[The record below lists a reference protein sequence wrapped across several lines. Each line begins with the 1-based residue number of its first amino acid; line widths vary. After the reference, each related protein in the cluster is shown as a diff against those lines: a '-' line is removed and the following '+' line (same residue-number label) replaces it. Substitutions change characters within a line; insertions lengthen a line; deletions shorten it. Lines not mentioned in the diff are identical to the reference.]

1 MISKWAFFFFLL
13 ICRNFNIS
21 SRIDLSRVIQVRLE
35 FRVVDRFWW
44 NIQHNSEM
52 TQWQLQSEW
61 ILEPILQNLQISL
74 WINWSRKIQNRLDSK
89 VVFRFS
95 GILQLRNQVTWIV
108 DEFCNL
114 SGSTSNIIL
123 RWLIWNDPEQ
133 ILMKFL
139 QYYKKQVNYW
149 VNEFWNLLWV
159 ISRYYPGLINP
170 KLFRKARIRKHEEI
184 LMKFWWNLQ
193 LNKNKSYN
201 LNVNE
206 FWNLSGRD

>member
-1 MISKWAFFFFLL
+1 MKEFPDDYSVLVDPGWPRISWNQKFTNRFWQNLQHITDDIKVSVFFFFLL

-21 SRIDLSRVIQVRLE
+21 SQIDLSRVIQVRLE

-123 RWLIWNDPEQ
+123 C
-133 ILMKFL
+133 
-139 QYYKKQVNYW
+139 W
-149 VNEFWNLLWV
+149 VVDWSEMIQN
-159 ISRYYPGLINP
+159 R
-170 KLFRKARIRKHEEI
+170 
-184 LMKFWWNLQ
+184 FWWNFC
-193 LNKNKSYN
+193 NITKNRLITEWMN
-201 LNVNE
+201 FGTCCE
-206 FWNLSGRD
+206 